1 VRSRIWHPQT
11 GALAVACVTLTLVS
25 LSGLEAVHAQADE
38 PRLRQDIEA
47 QYEVTPIRG
56 GIALLPRVG
65 DQGVTLIE
73 LRDGAIFVDGG
84 TEPRSTQELASTLG
98 ADAALLLRLTYLDP
112 AAQRAVLGLPVLTD
126 AESAA
131 LGLSVAE
138 DDEAVEAAEVVDLA
152 PTPEPTPERQRR
164 VVRRDIVRFG
174 GSARVDADERVRG
187 DVVVIGGS
195 LDVEGEVHGDITV
208 IGGSARF
215 GPEAIAHREVT
226 VVGGR
231 VTRAPG
237 ARFSRGV
244 NEVSFD
250 MFDLELPTLG
260 ALPRFRLPRP
270 SEPIVKSLD
279 LVGTI
284 IRLAFVGLLGSLLL
298 LVAGGSAQRVASRVT
313 REPVKAG
320 IVGFLAQLL
329 FVPLL
334 VVGSVLLAVTI
345 IGIPLLVLVPVVVV
359 AALAVMLL
367 GFTGVA
373 QGVGQLVTRGDGSGR
388 WTAVAVFWLGLVL
401 LMIPTLS
408 GEALSLAGGSFRVIA
423 ITLGLVGFVVEYAA
437 WTTGVGAVILNR
449 FGASA
454 GPQAGPP
461 PVPVPPPVE
470 PGLIASPLAST
481 DATPSGPPSAPPST
495 PASDDQGD

>member
-1 VRSRIWHPQT
+1 M
-11 GALAVACVTLTLVS
+11 LT
-25 LSGLEAVHAQADE
+25 
-38 PRLRQDIEA
+38 
-47 QYEVTPIRG
+47 
-56 GIALLPRVG
+56 
-65 DQGVTLIE
+65 
-73 LRDGAIFVDGG
+73 
-84 TEPRSTQELASTLG
+84 
-98 ADAALLLRLTYLDP
+98 
-112 AAQRAVLGLPVLTD
+112 
-126 AESAA
+126 SA
-131 LGLSVAE
+131 
-138 DDEAVEAAEVVDLA
+138 
-152 PTPEPTPERQRR
+152 
-164 VVRRDIVRFG
+164 
-174 GSARVDADERVRG
+174 VRG

-195 LDVEGEVHGDITV
+195 LDAEGEVHGDITV

-215 GPEAIAHREVT
+215 GPEAIVHREVT

-270 SEPIVKSLD
+270 SQPIVKSLD

-298 LVAGGSAQRVASRVT
+298 LFAGGSAQRVASHVT

-423 ITLGLVGFVVEYAA
+423 ITLGLVGFVTEYAA

-461 PVPVPPPVE
+461 PVPVSPQGE
-470 PGLIASPLAST
+470 PGLMVSPLAST
-481 DATPSGPPSAPPST
+481 DATSSGPPSAPSST
-495 PASDDQGD
+495 PASDDDGD

>member
-1 VRSRIWHPQT
+1 MTTQALAGTSSIWYPKT
-11 GALAVACVTLTLVS
+11 GAMAVACVTFTLLS
-25 LSGLEAVHAQADE
+25 LSGIDLLHAQSDDLG
-38 PRLRQDIEA
+38 LRQDIEA

-73 LRDGAIFVDGG
+73 LRDGAIFVDGE
-84 TEPRSTQELASTLG
+84 TESRSTTDLASTLG

-112 AAQRAVLGLPVLTD
+112 AAQRAVLGLPELTD

-131 LGLSVAE
+131 LGLSGVATE
-138 DDEAVEAAEVVDLA
+138 DADVVDLT
-152 PTPEPTPERQRR
+152 PTPEPAPERQRR

-174 GSARVDADERVRG
+174 GSARVDVDERVRG

-195 LDVEGEVHGDITV
+195 LDVEGEVHGEITV

-215 GPEAIAHREVT
+215 GPEAIVHREVT

-231 VTRAPG
+231 VRRAPG
-237 ARFSRGV
+237 AQFSRGV

-250 MFDLELPTLG
+250 MFDLDLPTLG
-260 ALPRFRLPRP
+260 ALPPFRLPRP
-270 SEPIVKSLD
+270 SDPIVKSLD
-279 LVGTI
+279 LVGTV

-313 REPVKAG
+313 REPLKAG
-320 IVGFLAQLL
+320 VVGFLAQLL

-334 VVGSVLLAVTI
+334 IVGSVLLAVTI
-345 IGIPLLVLVPVVVV
+345 IGIPLLVLVPVLVV
-359 AALAVMLL
+359 AAMAVMLL

-373 QGVGQLVTRGDGSGR
+373 QGVGQLVTRGDRSGR

-408 GEALSLAGGSFRVIA
+408 GEALSLAGGSFRLFA
-423 ITLGLVGFVVEYAA
+423 ITLGLVGFVAEYAA

-449 FGASA
+449 FAAGA
-454 GPQAGPP
+454 GPLAGPP
-461 PVPVPPPVE
+461 PVPVPPPGE
-470 PGLIASPLAST
+470 PGVIAG
-481 DATPSGPPSAPPST
+481 PSGPPPAPPST
-495 PASDDQGD
+495 PESNDPGD